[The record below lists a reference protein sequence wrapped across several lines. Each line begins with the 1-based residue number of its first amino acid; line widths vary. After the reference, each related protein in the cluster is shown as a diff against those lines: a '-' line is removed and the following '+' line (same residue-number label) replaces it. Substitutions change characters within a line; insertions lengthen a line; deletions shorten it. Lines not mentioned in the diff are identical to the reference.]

1 VRAFYEDLWSR
12 LPDDLE
18 PPELERRRAHLAAH
32 VHRRDRVLD
41 LGTGDGAFLPEIEA
55 LGAEAVGADVA
66 EAALERARTRAP
78 RTELRRVEPDG
89 PLPFADG
96 AFDVVW
102 CSETLEHVPATAAFL
117 AEARRVLRPGGRLVV
132 TVPKVPRLRALLAFE
147 RHFPPLGDHVRFYT
161 RRSLAD
167 ALDDAGLEA
176 TEVRRSGPLLL
187 GIARRPG

>member
-1 VRAFYEDLWSR
+1 MRAFYEDLWSR

-32 VHRRDRVLD
+32 VRRRDRVLD
-41 LGTGDGAFLPEIEA
+41 LGTGDGAFLGEIEA

-66 EAALERARTRAP
+66 EAALERARRRAP
-78 RTELRRVEPDG
+78 RAELRRVEPDG
-89 PLPFADG
+89 PLPFADR

-117 AEARRVLRPGGRLVV
+117 AEARRVLRPGGRFAV
-132 TVPKVPRLRALLAFE
+132 TVPFVPRLRAVLAFE

-167 ALDDAGLEA
+167 ALDDAGFEDV
-176 TEVRRSGPLLL
+176 EVRRSGPLLL
-187 GIARRPG
+187 AGCRRPA